1 MNMAARPI
9 FARKRALGLMLAL
22 SALLGLP
29 LSGCNTVNDTADHT
43 MAEQEVARPDAI
55 VVQPFA
61 LSPDAPDPTVPAGG
75 KASGDDARQAAER
88 FQASLTA
95 HLVTAIRAM
104 GLPAVGADAPLPPG
118 GTVIT
123 LEGRFVSVAS
133 EDSAEQAIVE
143 LADAW
148 PDVTVDVQIYDTS
161 EEDDRLFE
169 DMEFRISEAN
179 PLLVPGT
186 PPGEPTV
193 APARQSAISPAVQ
206 VKLDAAA
213 KDGADT
219 IAKQLAPFFADQGWI
234 ASPGS

>member
-1 MNMAARPI
+1 MAARPI
-9 FARKRALGLMLAL
+9 SATTLGLTLGLWATLAL
-22 SALLGLP
+22 SLFGCNP
-29 LSGCNTVNDTADHT
+29 LSGSADHT

-55 VVQPFA
+55 VVQEFA
-61 LSPDAPDPTVPAGG
+61 LSPDAPDPTLAAGG
-75 KASGDDARQAAER
+75 KASGDDATQAAAR
-88 FQASLTA
+88 FQASLAA
-95 HLVTAIRAM
+95 HLVSAIRAM

-123 LEGRFVSVAS
+123 LEGRFTSVAS

-169 DMEFRISEAN
+169 DMEFQISEAN

-206 VKLDAAA
+206 AKLDAAA

-234 ASPGS
+234 AQPHS

>member
-1 MNMAARPI
+1 M
-9 FARKRALGLMLAL
+9 
-22 SALLGLP
+22 
-29 LSGCNTVNDTADHT
+29 
-43 MAEQEVARPDAI
+43 
-55 VVQPFA
+55 
-61 LSPDAPDPTVPAGG
+61 
-75 KASGDDARQAAER
+75 
-88 FQASLTA
+88 
-95 HLVTAIRAM
+95 
-104 GLPAVGADAPLPPG
+104 
-118 GTVIT
+118 
-123 LEGRFVSVAS
+123 
-133 EDSAEQAIVE
+133 
-143 LADAW
+143 
-148 PDVTVDVQIYDTS
+148 TVDVQIYDTS